1 MTPSPQ
7 TVALACAL
15 LELDN
20 PWDLAALQQSYQSQT
35 QDLQLPER
43 QPLKFIL
50 LSAAYALLTQH
61 LGISSSRP
69 APLTPLILQ
78 SFQVSTRLEKSF
90 ATVFAHYQ
98 GDRQEIESVLR
109 RNIYACVYAC
119 HSPKALKQALRQ
131 PIQQQFQSFHQHLQQ
146 YLSAVLDHTLE
157 REERFFSG
165 LFQGFYRQRR
175 RRWQQTLYRHPCL
188 YLYVLAN
195 IAVGLGAETLWGYWP
210 GFPSPLH
217 LYGLLAALLTLVLAL
232 YLWADYRRYQ
242 APPYFLTPQLTF
254 PGYQLRPPTLP
265 APPWRL
271 RSLRWFCWGLSAA
284 LGAWLLPPWGALSGL
299 ILGGMVGQ
307 AVPLYSVWDLSAA
320 KTQIYQQLTADLS
333 LYLRELDQEIK
344 AQLWECQQAQ
354 IQAIEKFL
362 ALHLERVMVAFQD
375 PVLIRRLFSQS
386 EPAPV
391 SPTTPPSLAP
401 PQTKRYAPPKV
412 ETGKLVEVKIL
423 DYLRTQETA
432 TLADLQSALAV
443 DVSLLKACLLNLETE
458 GFIKLQETND
468 FGEAVYS
475 LLF

>member
-1 MTPSPQ
+1 MTPSSQ
-7 TVALACAL
+7 SVALACAL
-15 LELDN
+15 LELEGA
-20 PWDLAALQQSYQSQT
+20 WDLAALQRQYQRQT
-35 QDLQLPER
+35 QDPQLPER

-50 LSAAYALLTQH
+50 LSAAYALLAQH
-61 LGISSSRP
+61 LGISSPQP
-69 APLTPLILQ
+69 ASLTPLLGQ

-131 PIQQQFQSFHQHLQQ
+131 PIQQQFQGFHQHLQQ

-165 LFQGFYRQRR
+165 LFQSFYRQRQ
-175 RRWQQTLYRHPCL
+175 RRWRQTLYRRPCL

-210 GFPSPLH
+210 GLPSPLH
-217 LYGLLAALLTLVLAL
+217 LYGLLTALLTLALAL

-254 PGYQLRPPTLP
+254 PGYQLRPPNLP

-271 RSLRWFCWGLSAA
+271 RGFRWFCWGLSAA
-284 LGAWLLPPWGALSGL
+284 LGAWLLPPWGALGGL

-344 AQLWECQQAQ
+344 TQLWECQQAQ

-362 ALHLERVMVAFQD
+362 A
-375 PVLIRRLFSQS
+375 
-386 EPAPV
+386 
-391 SPTTPPSLAP
+391 
-401 PQTKRYAPPKV
+401 
-412 ETGKLVEVKIL
+412 
-423 DYLRTQETA
+423 
-432 TLADLQSALAV
+432 
-443 DVSLLKACLLNLETE
+443 
-458 GFIKLQETND
+458 
-468 FGEAVYS
+468 
-475 LLF
+475 